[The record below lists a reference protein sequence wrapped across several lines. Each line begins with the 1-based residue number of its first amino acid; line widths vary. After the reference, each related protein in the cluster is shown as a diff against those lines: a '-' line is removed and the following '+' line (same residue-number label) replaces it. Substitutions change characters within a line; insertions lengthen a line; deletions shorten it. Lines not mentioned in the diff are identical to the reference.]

1 MSITLMKNKRYSYNT
16 LTVGTNRGFR
26 SRCVVRDNGIV
37 PYLIGEWIPAWLWMS
52 MTFLVAALGVAGLG
66 FWVLRGDARNR
77 QAEEA
82 AEQTHEH
89 E

>member
-1 MSITLMKNKRYSYNT
+1 M
-16 LTVGTNRGFR
+16 
-26 SRCVVRDNGIV
+26 

-82 AEQTHEH
+82 VEAAEQTHEH